1 MIDLCL
7 PRSIELVK
15 DHFVSF
21 LRRFAF
27 EDIVD
32 GVICSQLSV
41 LNQICLQLTSNGPL
55 SLNFRDGAFSLRAV
69 GPQLVIVKLINY
81 L

>member
-32 GVICSQLSV
+32 GVIRSQLSV
-41 LNQICLQLTSNGPL
+41 LNQVCLQLTSYGSL
-55 SLNFRDGAFSLRAV
+55 SLNFSDGAFSLRAV